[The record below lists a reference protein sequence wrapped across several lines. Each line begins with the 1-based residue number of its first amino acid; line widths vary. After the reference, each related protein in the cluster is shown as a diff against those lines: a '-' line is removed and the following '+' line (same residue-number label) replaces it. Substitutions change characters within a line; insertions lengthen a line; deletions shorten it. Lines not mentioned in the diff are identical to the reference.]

1 MKIKFLAALQGPG
14 CIKFDDN
21 GSSVIK
27 LTIDASQMPEAVKM
41 LTMQGKTF
49 TVTVEESK

>member
-1 MKIKFLAALQGPG
+1 MTIRFLASLQGAS
-14 CIKFDDN
+14 CIKFDDD
-21 GSSVIK
+21 GSSMVK

-49 TVTVEESK
+49 TVTVQEAK

>member
-1 MKIKFLAALQGPG
+1 MKIRFVASLQGTG
-14 CIKFDDN
+14 CLRFDDD
-21 GSSVIK
+21 GSSMVK

-49 TVTVEESK
+49 TVTVEETK